1 MFFIYRILINLT
13 LIVSPIILIFRLLK
27 KKEDP
32 KRFKEKLGFFYKKKK
47 SGNLIWFHGASVGEL
62 KSIIPLIEKLERNKK
77 IQQILITSNTLSSS
91 KVLRSLKF
99 KKVIHQFFPIDSN
112 LLISKFLNYWQ
123 PSKAIF
129 IDSEFWP
136 NTILQLKKREIPI
149 ILINGRITLKTFRR
163 WEKLSFFSKKLFNNF
178 SLSLASN
185 KESFKYLKKLNF
197 KNVKFHGNLKYS
209 ESEINDSN
217 FDNKLK
223 KIFEKKK
230 TWCASSTHEPEEL
243 FIGDVHIN
251 LKKKFKNLL
260 TIIIPR
266 HTERCLEIKKILEK
280 KNLKVHLH
288 DSAIKMKAN
297 SDIYLVNAYGITKK
311 FYKMCNNIF
320 LGGSLIN
327 HGGQN
332 PLEAA
337 RYGCSI
343 ISGPNVQNFKEIYSF
358 LKKNKIS
365 KFIRN
370 KKALINE
377 IKYLFNNKNKS
388 TNVQNKIKHIGDKI
402 LIKTYNEI
410 FIKKVL

>member
-1 MFFIYRILINLT
+1 MFFIYRIIINLT
-13 LIVSPIILIFRLLK
+13 LIVSPIIFVYRLLK

-62 KSIIPLIEKLERNKK
+62 KSIIPLVEKLEKNKK

-91 KVLRSLKF
+91 KVLKSFKL

-112 LLISKFLNYWQ
+112 LLINKFLNYWQ

-136 NTILQLKKREIPI
+136 NTILQLKKREIPL

-163 WEKLSFFSKKLFNNF
+163 WKKLSFFSKKLFNNF
-178 SLSLASN
+178 SLSLSSN

-197 KNVKFHGNLKYS
+197 KNVKFIGNLKYS
-209 ESEINDSN
+209 ESEIDNLN
-217 FDNKLK
+217 IDNKLK
-223 KIFEKKK
+223 KTFETKQ

-243 FIGDVHIN
+243 LIGDVHIN
-251 LKKKFKNLL
+251 LKKKIKNLL

-266 HTERCLEIKKILEK
+266 HTERCIEIKKNLEK
-280 KNLKVHLH
+280 KKLKVYLH
-288 DSAIKMKAN
+288 ESPKAM
-297 SDIYLVNAYGITKK
+297 SQKTDIYLVNAYGITKK
-311 FYKMCNNIF
+311 FYKLCNNIF
-320 LGGSLIN
+320 LGGSLIK

-337 RYGCSI
+337 RFGCSI

-365 KFIRN
+365 RFIKN
-370 KKALINE
+370 KKTLTNE
-377 IKYLFNNKNKS
+377 VKYLFKKKNNL
-388 TNVQNKIKHIGDKI
+388 TNVKNKIKLIGDKI
-402 LIKTYNEI
+402 LIETYTEI
-410 FIKKVL
+410 FKK

>member
-1 MFFIYRILINLT
+1 MLFIYRILINLT
-13 LIVSPIILIFRLLK
+13 LVVSPIIFIYRLLK

-32 KRFKEKLGFFYKKKK
+32 KRFTEKLGFFYKKKK

-62 KSIIPLIEKLERNKK
+62 KSIIPLVEKLEKNKK
-77 IQQILITSNTLSSS
+77 VQQILITSNTLSSS
-91 KVLRSLKF
+91 KVLKSLKL

-112 LLISKFLNYWQ
+112 LLINKFLNYWQ

-136 NTILQLKKREIPI
+136 NTIYQLKKREIPI
-149 ILINGRITLKTFRR
+149 ILINGRITLKTFKR
-163 WEKLSFFSKKLFNNF
+163 WKKLSFFSKKLFNNF
-178 SLSLASN
+178 SLSLSSN
-185 KESFKYLKKLNF
+185 KESFRYLKELNF
-197 KNVKFHGNLKYS
+197 KNVKFIGNLKYS
-209 ESEINDSN
+209 ESEIDNSN
-217 FDNKLK
+217 IDNKLR
-223 KIFEKKK
+223 KIFKTKK

-251 LKKKFKNLL
+251 LKKKLKNLV

-266 HTERCLEIKKILEK
+266 HIERCLEIKKNLEK

-288 DSAIKMKAN
+288 EYAKTMKPN
-297 SDIYLVNAYGITKK
+297 TDIYLVNAYGITKK
-311 FYKMCNNIF
+311 FYKLCNNIF
-320 LGGSLIN
+320 LGGSLIK

-343 ISGPNVQNFKEIYSF
+343 ISGPNVQNFKEIYNF

-365 KFIRN
+365 KLIRN
-370 KKALINE
+370 KKTLTNE
-377 IKYLFNNKNKS
+377 VKYLFKKKNNL
-388 TNVQNKIKHIGDKI
+388 TNVKNKIKLIGDRI
-402 LIKTYNEI
+402 LIKTYTEI
-410 FIKKVL
+410 FTK